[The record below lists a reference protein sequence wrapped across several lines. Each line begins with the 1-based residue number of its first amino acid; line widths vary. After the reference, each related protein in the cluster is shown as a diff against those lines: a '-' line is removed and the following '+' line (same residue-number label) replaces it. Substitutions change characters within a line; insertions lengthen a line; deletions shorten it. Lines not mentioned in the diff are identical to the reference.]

1 MRKRSPCAVTHTPTC
16 TGRGREEELMYVV
29 ARVCVCVC
37 VSGDGGGGDVG
48 LVTSKVLGH
57 SPPLP
62 PLPPPSFSPPPS
74 TGMWLKLMMSLHF
87 CALTV
92 SAPLQGQGTEGA
104 RARGGELT
112 CSIHPPSAITTLGS
126 AFQTKSGT
134 AALAFTHLLIE
145 QSAG

>member
-1 MRKRSPCAVTHTPTC
+1 MMRKRSPCAVTHTPTC
-16 TGRGREEELMYVV
+16 TDRGREEELMYVV
-29 ARVCVCVC
+29 ACVCFR
-37 VSGDGGGGDVG
+37 GWGRGDVG

-57 SPPLP
+57 SPPPP

-104 RARGGELT
+104 RERGRIDLLN
-112 CSIHPPSAITTLGS
+112 PSSLCDNNIRVS
-126 AFQTKSGT
+126 CPTKSGT
-134 AALAFTHLLIE
+134 AALAVTP
-145 QSAG
+145 SCN